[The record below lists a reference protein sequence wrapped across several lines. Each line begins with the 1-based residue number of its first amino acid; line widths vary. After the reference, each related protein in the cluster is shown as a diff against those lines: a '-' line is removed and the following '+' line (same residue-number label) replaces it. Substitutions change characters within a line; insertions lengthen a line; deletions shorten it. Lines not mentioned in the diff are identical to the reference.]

1 MLNEK
6 NGFDIR
12 KISKDAQIIIGRLIS
27 ASKNLKLYP
36 ASHPIA
42 KRIISNS
49 YAKLNETLRE
59 MELLSLSLA
68 GNVLLINDKPAYVTN
83 KQLIDTFLTILG
95 RRKIGK
101 ITFIKGIDMD
111 EFSGFAEILGFDP
124 DDIEKKGGVKRLL
137 SEKNIHHIT
146 VSGLSFGEEETKKET
161 GIQWQD
167 LLSLIT
173 GSDDFLQRVEK
184 NPAEFSRVMEK
195 TLGEPG
201 REVGGGTE
209 GIGTGEG
216 TGGGTGG
223 GTTTTGIGTGTGGG
237 IGTGIGTGTGE
248 GTGGGTGGDMGGG
261 TGGGVGGGIGAG
273 VGAGTG
279 EGTGGGTGGGMGGG
293 VGGGIGAGVGAGT
306 GGGTGAATGIGGG
319 GWGAKVKQAV
329 GNIAE
334 RLFNMYG
341 SQNPDGYVKTVSKLI
356 LVLTPK
362 MQSEILFAKPDIPY
376 WDKVVDD
383 VVDNITRTEL
393 ADLVAEETKK
403 SSETMVITGEESEGK
418 NKLSNI
424 NSFLASVVDRNKR
437 KNELIPAISKSLQK
451 RNVKQS
457 MLEYMVGGKT
467 KKELFSV
474 IENDLMKT
482 GIDKDALLTIKTLV
496 QKNASIEEFLKSLI
510 DMLNNKKPETRKSV
524 VDSFVDLADKL
535 LLLGR
540 LDLLKLIIVSLS
552 NRLGKEPEKTIFAGI
567 VNALSIIAS
576 KLIKEGKGLI
586 AETIDNIINNYL
598 RILDDEEKLKVV
610 IKALS
615 KISDQQALKHLI
627 YAINRDVAYNLI
639 ADELVKKGEAILPHL
654 LRGMKTIEDRITRIR
669 VLSLLIDT
677 SKRIPNVTKFLATY
691 IDDTKWYVRRNIAIT
706 LGEIGNEKAFQLLS
720 KMVKDREPR
729 VRLEVVQSLG
739 KAKSEDSELLLIE
752 TLKDDNKDVL
762 VRTLTSLRKVGTEMS
777 VFALK
782 ELLEKQMLFQKEK
795 MLEIKERAIVVLT
808 SIGGREV
815 EDILRKVIFTKSLI
829 GRYKYSDKIR
839 LLAVQGLDKLD
850 TKSASIIISR
860 AAKLTKDKVGKE
872 AEEIQKRHTIL

>member
-261 TGGGVGGGIGAG
+261 T
-273 VGAGTG
+273 
-279 EGTGGGTGGGMGGG
+279 GGG

>member
-6 NGFDIR
+6 KGFDIR

-59 MELLSLSLA
+59 MQFLSLSLA
-68 GNVLLINDKPAYVTN
+68 GNVILINDKPAYVTN

-95 RRKIGK
+95 TRKIGK

-124 DDIEKKGGVKRLL
+124 DDIEKKGGIKRLL

-209 GIGTGEG
+209 GID
-216 TGGGTGG
+216 
-223 GTTTTGIGTGTGGG
+223 
-237 IGTGIGTGTGE
+237 TGE

-279 EGTGGGTGGGMGGG
+279 EGTGG
-293 VGGGIGAGVGAGT
+293 GT

-376 WDKVVDD
+376 WDKIVDD

-403 SSETMVITGEESEGK
+403 SSETMVITSEESEGK

-496 QKNASIEEFLKSLI
+496 QKNASIEDFLKSLI

-567 VNALSIIAS
+567 VDALSIIAS

-739 KAKSEDSELLLIE
+739 KTKSEDSELLLIE

-782 ELLEKQMLFQKEK
+782 ELLEKQMLFQKDK
-795 MLEIKERAIVVLT
+795 MLEIKERVIAVLT

-860 AAKLTKDKVGKE
+860 AAKLTKNTVGKE